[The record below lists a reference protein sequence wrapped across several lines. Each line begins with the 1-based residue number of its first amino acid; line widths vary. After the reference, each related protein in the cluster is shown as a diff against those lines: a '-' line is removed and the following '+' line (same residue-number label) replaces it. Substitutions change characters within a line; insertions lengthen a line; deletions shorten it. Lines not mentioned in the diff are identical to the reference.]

1 MLRFPRTHLR
11 TPLVSSA
18 MCNHSD
24 NSHMGVIRKSVFA
37 LSASVAMAQA
47 GLASPF
53 SHQRNLLPGPRAAA
67 MAGAF
72 TAVADD
78 PSAVYW
84 NPAGLALVE
93 KPEVSVSGLGLV
105 HASTRYD
112 EAVDGSPF
120 VERTQTYS
128 PGFFG
133 SSLRIGRLGI
143 GYGFSALDE
152 RNVNQNDSF
161 GNVELVTGETVDYY
175 RTYQES
181 SNLSAIGAGAA
192 YDLLDGLSFGLA
204 ASYYRRQSAV
214 SNFQIVSA
222 ATGAFTTRNLKF
234 ETLNEGLLGTAGLLA
249 RAGKLRLG
257 FAWRYPFALSDN
269 TAVSD
274 VLADSPAR
282 DAVPGSANRITSNE
296 GKTSEFDEP
305 AIRTYQLGLAW
316 GTPGVFVVAADV
328 LKHVPADEDAARG
341 LATAYNYSAGI
352 EAGLGVLKIR
362 GGALSNVSL
371 YPMPDPEKANQAT
384 SMDFHGF
391 SFGLGVATK
400 TREISVGYVR
410 QIGSGKAQMIAD
422 SLAIQNVSGSMENL
436 MLSSRI
442 FF

>member
-1 MLRFPRTHLR
+1 
-11 TPLVSSA
+11 
-18 MCNHSD
+18 
-24 NSHMGVIRKSVFA
+24 MGVIRKSLFA
-37 LSASVAMAQA
+37 LSIAGAFAQT
-47 GLASPF
+47 GLGSPF

-84 NPAGLALVE
+84 NPAGLGLVE
-93 KPEVSVSGLGLV
+93 KLEVSVSGLGLV

-120 VERTQTYS
+120 VERTQTYT

-133 SSLRIGRLGI
+133 SSLRIGRLGL

-192 YDLLDGLSFGLA
+192 YDLFDGLSFGLA

-222 ATGAFTTRNLKF
+222 ATGAFTTRNLKY

-249 RAGKLRLG
+249 RAGKFRLG
-257 FAWRYPFALSDN
+257 FAWRYPFALSNN
-269 TAVSD
+269 TAISD
-274 VLADSPAR
+274 VLADSPDR
-282 DAVPGSANRITSNE
+282 DAVPGSTNRIVSAE

-316 GTPGVFVVAADV
+316 GTPGVFLLAADV
-328 LKHVPADEDAARG
+328 LKHVPAEKDSVRG
-341 LATAYNYSAGI
+341 LGTIYNYSAGL
-352 EAGLGVLKIR
+352 EAGLGALRIR
-362 GGALSNVSL
+362 GGVMSNASL
-371 YPMPDPEKANQAT
+371 YPMPDAEKANQPT
-384 SMDFHGF
+384 SMDFQGF
-391 SFGLGVATK
+391 AFGFGLATK

-422 SLAIQNVSGSMENL
+422 SFAIQNVSGSMENL
-436 MLSSRI
+436 MLSSRV